1 MALLRMASDKVK
13 NIVITWETDDKFSRN
28 EENAVT
34 RSSSSIAPVAISAFI
49 SERVMMRKT

>member
-1 MALLRMASDKVK
+1 MALLRIASDKVK